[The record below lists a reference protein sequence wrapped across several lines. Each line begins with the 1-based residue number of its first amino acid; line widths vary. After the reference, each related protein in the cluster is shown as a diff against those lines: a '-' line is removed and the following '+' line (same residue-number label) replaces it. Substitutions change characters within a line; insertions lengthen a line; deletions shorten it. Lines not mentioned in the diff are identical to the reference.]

1 MKRPGALGSAGW
13 SAIDYWTQQVTA
25 LLVFIVV
32 GNIVGPAAIGIMT
45 MALLAMTFMMTLLLD
60 GFADALIQ
68 RESIDADYID
78 TTFWLLL
85 GLGVAAALALVAA
98 AYPLAVLFGASS
110 LRHVLPLLAI
120 CLPFVAITA
129 TYHGILQRELQFRI
143 LAIRTVAS
151 QLIGFGL
158 AVVLARRGFGADSL
172 VGYYLAAR
180 IIEAALVMPVSGI
193 WPGLRIRREAASAI
207 IGFGRHRVSNQLLG
221 FVVMQIDRF
230 SASLFLGPAAVGIYS
245 TAERISSAL
254 INGFSGVVGRVAFP
268 VLAARQNDLDAFE
281 ATLRDYMRGVAIVA
295 LPIFVGLAVTSQ
307 DVIGTLLNAK
317 WAAAG
322 PLLAIVSLSGI
333 AHSSNYVLTAAI
345 NARGR
350 PDIPVRYSIIIMI
363 MRLVCSLIAAR
374 LGGIVAIAWANL
386 IVTFASSPLVV
397 AFVRRYI
404 PGSARIVWDVARA
417 PLLAVVVMAVATR
430 LVADVLHAD
439 RLLPVGALVVE
450 VATGAVCYPLVLL
463 AVMPR
468 DVIRQLT
475 GLLRQRSGSGSLP
488 SSAPQRSSSE
498 PAPPPTSLRKT
509 SP

>member
-1 MKRPGALGSAGW
+1 MKRSSALGSAGW
-13 SAIDYWTQQVTA
+13 SAVDYWTQQVTA

-32 GNIVGPAAIGIMT
+32 GNIVGPAAIGVMT
-45 MALLAMTFMMTLLLD
+45 MALLAMTLMMTLLLD
-60 GFADALIQ
+60 GFSDALIQ
-68 RESIDADYID
+68 RETINADYID

-85 GLGVAAALALVAA
+85 GLGLAASLLLVAA
-98 AYPLAVLFGASS
+98 AHPLAYLFHAPA

-143 LAIRTVAS
+143 LAIRTVVS
-151 QLIGFGL
+151 QLLGFAL

-172 VGYYLAAR
+172 VGYYLTAR

-193 WPGLRIRREAASAI
+193 WPGLRVRREAAAAI

-230 SASLFLGPAAVGIYS
+230 SASLFLGAVAVGIYS

-268 VLAARQNDLDAFE
+268 VLAARQSDPDAFE

-295 LPIFVGLAVTSQ
+295 MPIFTGLAVTSQ

-322 PLLAIVSLSGI
+322 PLLAIISLSGV

-350 PDIPVRYSIIIMI
+350 PDIPVRYSVIIMI
-363 MRLVCSLIAAR
+363 MRLVCSLVAAR
-374 LGGIVAIAWANL
+374 LGGLVAIAWANL
-386 IVTFASSPLVV
+386 AVTYASSPLVM
-397 AFVRRYI
+397 AFVRPYI
-404 PGSARIVWDVARA
+404 PGTTRIVLDVARA
-417 PLLAVVVMAVATR
+417 PLLAVLAMAGVTLLIAR
-430 LVADVLHAD
+430 SLHAAHIV
-439 RLLPVGALVVE
+439 PVAALTVEVLAGAL
-450 VATGAVCYPLVLL
+450 TYPGVLLLVLPKDL
-463 AVMPR
+463 
-468 DVIRQLT
+468 IRQLV
-475 GLLRQRSGSGSLP
+475 GLVRQRSRAGSQ
-488 SSAPQRSSSE
+488 A
-498 PAPPPTSLRKT
+498 
-509 SP
+509 